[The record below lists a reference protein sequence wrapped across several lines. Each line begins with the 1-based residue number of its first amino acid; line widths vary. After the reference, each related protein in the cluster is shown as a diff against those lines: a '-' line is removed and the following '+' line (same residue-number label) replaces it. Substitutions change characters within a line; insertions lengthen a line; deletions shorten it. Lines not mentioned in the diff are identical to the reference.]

1 LWRDR
6 SRSKQLLIALR
17 AGDQLGSEGRDY
29 GSSVASAKSKVDVG
43 QHNLLIEARA
53 NITGG

>member
-1 LWRDR
+1 
-6 SRSKQLLIALR
+6 LLIALR
-17 AGDQLGSEGRDY
+17 VGDQLGSEGRDY